1 MKQIDL
7 NKSTDLEKLKNEMVS
22 IFESKIES
30 AKINETVKGL
40 SSLPTQTLFNI
51 FKHTSG
57 SLLESKKGTKVIAK
71 YVKTIKENE
80 ALRKAFCLC
89 ENINSTKYVK
99 NVEQYLSESVNLL
112 SSLSKKQLNEGKN
125 AIAKILQ
132 ESIKIAKLTNDELNA
147 IINENKSINESI
159 EFFMGAKKTAKN
171 LREHVN
177 SLSVLSEY
185 VEGRMEEK
193 EEDEEPVSLD
203 SAVSEISKE
212 INENLEP
219 WEAAVLKDTILA
231 DLSKEDMETLFE
243 EYKNRCLSRMEETL
257 NENSSIETISKINTM
272 KEQLQSK
279 SYSKN
284 TINEDLLMLAK
295 LNYMLS

>member
-1 MKQIDL
+1 M
-7 NKSTDLEKLKNEMVS
+7 
-22 IFESKIES
+22 
-30 AKINETVKGL
+30 
-40 SSLPTQTLFNI
+40 
-51 FKHTSG
+51 
-57 SLLESKKGTKVIAK
+57 
-71 YVKTIKENE
+71 
-80 ALRKAFCLC
+80 
-89 ENINSTKYVK
+89 
-99 NVEQYLSESVNLL
+99 
-112 SSLSKKQLNEGKN
+112 NEGKN

-193 EEDEEPVSLD
+193 EEDEEPISLD
-203 SAVSEISKE
+203 SAVSEISNE

-231 DLSKEDMETLFE
+231 DLSKEDMETLFD

-257 NENSSIETISKINTM
+257 NENSSIEMISKINTM

-279 SYSKN
+279 SYSKS
-284 TINEDLLMLAK
+284 TVNEDLLMLAK